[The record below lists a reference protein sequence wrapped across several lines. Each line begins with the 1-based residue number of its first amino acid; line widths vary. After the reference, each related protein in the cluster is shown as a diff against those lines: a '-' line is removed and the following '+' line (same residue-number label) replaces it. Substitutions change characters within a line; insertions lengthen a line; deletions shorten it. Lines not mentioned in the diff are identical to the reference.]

1 MQGLNELMLLLTSR
15 CTKSCAPFCKR
26 DGARAVS
33 TSRRDRTPS
42 GCSNKCSCPNYS
54 MKFSIL
60 Y

>member
-33 TSRRDRTPS
+33 TSRRATGHRPDVPL
-42 GCSNKCSCPNYS
+42 K
-54 MKFSIL
+54 
-60 Y
+60 